1 MCSDTNIQTTM
12 SLSEEYEHIL
22 SVISNDINRTQLRQ
36 DSTDF
41 QTILTST
48 IVKLLNLKTTVYSKL
63 ALFSSNE
70 LLEDATTSSLKF
82 LSIDYNLALLCSK
95 KQVTDTQVNDRLSK
109 NKMKVKFL
117 EKSVQLYIQFLV
129 SLQDYEILDSLLVKK
144 IDSFEETYTPTISE
158 LYTEP
163 SSGEDLN
170 GAQLRRQQKIE
181 VFKKNKEIEEQLLF
195 LELKYK
201 SFEDDAIDDDETLR
215 DLYIQKLKRLSFKAF
230 SEMEQI
236 LYEKELLNNFI
247 NDPVHEIINDEEVK
261 KDNKPED
268 NSYPTKYTDRLE
280 TLNMPLL
287 SKQGKVLRNFTLID
301 QKTELKKKVRGYGQY
316 GPTMTVEEFLD
327 KEFEEGRVLQGGEE
341 PVEEHDSDDNKWNDE
356 QTYKAREWDEF
367 KEANVKGS
375 GNTINRG

>member
-1 MCSDTNIQTTM
+1 M
-12 SLSEEYEHIL
+12 SVSEEYEHIL
-22 SVISNDINRTQLRQ
+22 FVISNDINRTQLRQ

-261 KDNKPED
+261 KDNKPQD

-341 PVEEHDSDDNKWNDE
+341 PVEEHDSDDNKWDDE